1 MTKHEPVLPA
11 QRCLSLLEMEYFNEI
26 RINIENSKQLQED
39 TSNQKCRIKLN
50 TDVTKYKITTHNAYK
65 VYIRQNHESLIKIF
79 YVLKSQTKS

>member
-39 TSNQKCRIKLN
+39 TSNQKC
-50 TDVTKYKITTHNAYK
+50 
-65 VYIRQNHESLIKIF
+65 
-79 YVLKSQTKS
+79 